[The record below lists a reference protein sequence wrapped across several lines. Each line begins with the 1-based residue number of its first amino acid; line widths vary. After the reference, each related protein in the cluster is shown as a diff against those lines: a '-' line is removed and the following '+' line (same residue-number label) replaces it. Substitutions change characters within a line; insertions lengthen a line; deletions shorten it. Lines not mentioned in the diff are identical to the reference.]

1 MYSVGECRAFDRLYD
16 RFAQARPGEQRPPPH
31 PGTMGGVRSRL
42 LPRLFE
48 FPSRVAPADHGFLAE
63 IRVVLR
69 GRCTGQGCSE
79 AGCDGGGVGKAATT
93 RRSGTSHHFLLLMIS
108 LSGSFP
114 NITNILPVFD
124 VRCASLCPHTRH
136 SNLLGS
142 TSPETSEIRVRIEFV
157 VIVLPFLFLFLLLLL
172 PLLPI
177 QIENKI
183 LCRFVTFFFFYFL
196 PRIGLVSWYVLLV
209 FIYLFLSIY
218 IYIYSFR
225 ARECQ
230 RIEVYR
236 IDEDFLC
243 VCVCV
248 YACAYMCVRAREKE
262 RERHVVPS

>member
-93 RRSGTSHHFLLLMIS
+93 RRSGTSHLFLLLMIS

-114 NITNILPVFD
+114 NITIFCLF
-124 VRCASLCPHTRH
+124 LT
-136 SNLLGS
+136 
-142 TSPETSEIRVRIEFV
+142 FV
-157 VIVLPFLFLFLLLLL
+157 VLLCALILATRTCSAQHRPKHPRSEFESNSLLSFFLFSSFFFFFFPFFQSKSKIKSFVALLL
-172 PLLPI
+172 
-177 QIENKI
+177 
-183 LCRFVTFFFFYFL
+183 FFFFYFL
-196 PRIGLVSWYVLLV
+196 PRIGLVSWYVLSV
-209 FIYLFLSIY
+209 FIYFYLY
-218 IYIYSFR
+218 IYIFIR
-225 ARECQ
+225 
-230 RIEVYR
+230 
-236 IDEDFLC
+236 F
-243 VCVCV
+243 
-248 YACAYMCVRAREKE
+248 E
-262 RERHVVPS
+262 RESVNA

>member
-93 RRSGTSHHFLLLMIS
+93 RRSGTSHLFLLLMIS

-114 NITNILPVFD
+114 NITIFCLF
-124 VRCASLCPHTRH
+124 LT
-136 SNLLGS
+136 
-142 TSPETSEIRVRIEFV
+142 FV
-157 VIVLPFLFLFLLLLL
+157 VLLCALILATRTCSAQHRPKHPRSEFESNSLLSFFLFSSFLLLLL

-196 PRIGLVSWYVLLV
+196 PRIGLVSWYVLSV
-209 FIYLFLSIY
+209 FIYFYLY
-218 IYIYSFR
+218 IYIFIR
-225 ARECQ
+225 
-230 RIEVYR
+230 
-236 IDEDFLC
+236 F
-243 VCVCV
+243 
-248 YACAYMCVRAREKE
+248 E
-262 RERHVVPS
+262 RESVNA